1 MDNVM
6 NSGNEPEA
14 LTSEL
19 SQADIAALGIGAH
32 AMPKKQVKHRL
43 PIIIAAVVF
52 AVLVVALIASFFGAR
67 WYYKDKAAP
76 GVHLGDVAVAGQNAA
91 QLKQTV
97 DHEVQNSK
105 VTITDGQGKK
115 ATAGFKDLGVKVDT
129 DKTVQDLLAAKGD
142 GAGRV
147 VPFQKA
153 DVKLVADVTDLP
165 INTYLTNTFVKDGD
179 KAVPSSVAFDG
190 NSSQFVA
197 AAGHGGR
204 APEMSG
210 VKNSVNT
217 LIADPGE
224 TKTVKVSYKTIDTP
238 VSQSAAQTAADA
250 ANKLLANK
258 IVINNGDASQFELP
272 VAQVASW
279 IKPNADL
286 EKGQVNLSIDK
297 NAIAGY
303 INSEMPK
310 QLNQDMV
317 SQQDIVDGNGKVML
331 TMTKGVN
338 GVKVKDGDAVVNQ
351 VYSAM
356 TSGQPAT
363 IQAAADIT
371 KFDVK
376 QTKSEMRIVVDRSTQ
391 TATVYKNDQVVK
403 TFLVCTGKPG
413 GDETTLGNYVI
424 YLRYAVQTMRG
435 PGYVSPNV
443 RWVSYF
449 NGGEGFHT
457 ADWNPVGIATGN
469 PSEYGSHGCV
479 NMNVNDAQWIYD
491 NCPQG
496 TLVQV
501 VGDQPAGAVR

>member
-1 MDNVM
+1 MDNVN

-19 SQADIAALGIGAH
+19 SQADIAALGISAQAQH
-32 AMPKKQVKHRL
+32 EKPDKRRL
-43 PIIIAAVVF
+43 AIIIAAVVL
-52 AVLVVALIASFFGAR
+52 AVLAVALIASFFTAR

-76 GVHLGDVAVAGQNAA
+76 GVRLGNVAVAGQNAA

-105 VTITDGQGKK
+105 LAISDGQGKK
-115 ATAGFKDLGVKVDT
+115 ATAGFKDLGVNVDV
-129 DKTVQDLLAAKGD
+129 DKTVRNLMAAKGD

-147 VPFQKA
+147 VPFSKA
-153 DVKLVADVTDLP
+153 SVKLVAKTDDLP
-165 INTYLTNTFVKDGD
+165 IDTYLTKTFVKDSD
-179 KAVPSSVAFDG
+179 QAVPSSVAFDG
-190 NSSQFVA
+190 NSNKFVA
-197 AAGHGGR
+197 NAGHGGR

-210 VKNSVNT
+210 VKNSIST
-217 LIADPGE
+217 LIADPGQ
-224 TKTVKVSYKTIDTP
+224 TKSVKVTYKTIDTP
-238 VSQSAAQTAADA
+238 VSQSTAATAADA

-258 IVINNGDASQFELP
+258 IVIGNGDATQFEVP
-272 VAQVASW
+272 VAQLAAW
-279 IKPNADL
+279 IKPNTDI
-286 EKGQVNLSIDK
+286 EKGQISLGIDK
-297 NAIAGY
+297 DAITSY

-310 QLNQDMV
+310 QLNQNMV
-317 SQQDIVDGNGKVML
+317 SQQDIVDGTGKVML

-338 GVKVKDGDAVVNQ
+338 GVKVKDGAAVADQ
-351 VYSAM
+351 VYNAM

-363 IQAAADIT
+363 IQEAADIT

-376 QTKSEMRIVVDRSTQ
+376 QQKSEMRIVVDLSSQ
-391 TATVYKNDQVVK
+391 TATVYKNDQQVK
-403 TFLVCTGKPG
+403 TFLVCTGAPG
-413 GDETTLGNYVI
+413 GDETDLGNYFI

-457 ADWNPVGIATGN
+457 ADWNPTGIAKGD
-469 PSEYGSHGCV
+469 PAHYGSHGCV
-479 NMNVNDAQWIYD
+479 NMNVGDAQWIYD

-501 VGDQPAGAVR
+501 VGSQPSGPVR

>member
-1 MDNVM
+1 MDNVN

-32 AMPKKQVKHRL
+32 SRSKKHGKRRL
-43 PIIIAAVVF
+43 AIIITAAVF
-52 AVLVVALIASFFGAR
+52 AVLILALVASFFGAR

-76 GVHLGDVAVAGQNAA
+76 GVHLGDVAVAGQDAG

-97 DHEVQNSK
+97 DHEIRNSK
-105 VTITDGQGKK
+105 IIISDGQGKK
-115 ATAGFKDLGVKVDT
+115 ATADFKDLGVSVNV
-129 DKTVQDLLAAKGD
+129 DKTVRNLMAAKGD

-147 VPFQKA
+147 VPFSKS
-153 DVKLVADVTDLP
+153 DIKLVAKTDDLP
-165 INTYLTNTFVKDGD
+165 IDTYLTKTFVNDSD
-179 KAVPSSVAFDG
+179 RAVPSSVAFDG
-190 NSSQFVA
+190 NSNTFVA
-197 AAGHGGR
+197 NAGHGGR

-210 VKNSVNT
+210 VKKSINT

-224 TKTVKVSYKTIDTP
+224 TRSVKVAYKTIDTP
-238 VSQSAAQTAADA
+238 VSENTAAAAADS

-258 IVINNGDASQFELP
+258 IVISNGDASQFEVP
-272 VAQVASW
+272 VAQLASW
-279 IKPNADL
+279 IKPNTDL
-286 EKGQVNLSIDK
+286 EKGQISLDIDK
-297 NAIAGY
+297 DAIASY
-303 INSEMPK
+303 VNSETPK

-338 GVKVKDGDAVVNQ
+338 GVKVKDGDAVANQ
-351 VYSAM
+351 VYNAM

-363 IQAAADIT
+363 IQQAADIT

-376 QTKSEMRIVVDRSTQ
+376 QTKSEMRIVVDRAAQ
-391 TATVYKNDQVVK
+391 TATVYKNDQEVK
-403 TFLVCTGKPG
+403 SFLVCTGKSG
-413 GDETTLGNYVI
+413 GDETHLGNYVI

-435 PGYVSPNV
+435 PGYVSPDV

-469 PSEYGSHGCV
+469 PAAYGSHGCV

-501 VGDQPAGAVR
+501 VGAQPGGAVR